1 MEVEFEKRGVWDV
14 QVRKHLIIS
23 GVNGVVVDRY
33 GLILWENEATGSRTV
48 FKYLPGLRDTI
59 KNQKIHKTSKMTENQ
74 TMTYF
79 PYMFVYIYIYN
90 IYI

>member
-33 GLILWENEATGSRTV
+33 GLILWENEATGSRKV
-48 FKYLPGLRDTI
+48 FKYLLGLWDTI
-59 KNQKIHKTSKMTENQ
+59 KKSKIVPKVPKSKNTIF
-74 TMTYF
+74 YRIF
-79 PYMFVYIYIYN
+79 
-90 IYI
+90 